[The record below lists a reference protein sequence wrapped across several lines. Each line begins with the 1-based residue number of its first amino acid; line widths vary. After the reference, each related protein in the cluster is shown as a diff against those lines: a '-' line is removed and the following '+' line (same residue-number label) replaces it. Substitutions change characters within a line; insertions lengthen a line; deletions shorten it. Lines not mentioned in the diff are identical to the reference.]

1 MQNKK
6 ESLLNIFDDIDI
18 LNPPRFFLKHL
29 KVKIATE
36 KDLELISNLENIIFE
51 NPWHIFDFNFFY
63 TICNVRVI
71 KLNKAIIGYS
81 VYRFERGYG
90 NKKNICHLLKI
101 GVHPKFQNSG
111 VGSKLI
117 FEMYRSMRKAKSI
130 IAYLEVRESNKNA
143 IKFYEHKGF
152 YKSKIIDNYYENGE
166 AAFLMI
172 KN

>member
-1 MQNKK
+1 MQKKK
-6 ESLLNIFDDIDI
+6 ESLLNISDDIDI
-18 LNPPRFFLKHL
+18 LMLPRFFLNNL

-63 TICNVRVI
+63 SICNVRVI
-71 KLNKAIIGYS
+71 RLNRSIIGYS

-111 VGSKLI
+111 AGSKLL
-117 FEMYRSMRKAKSI
+117 FEMFCSMRKAKSNI
-130 IAYLEVRESNKNA
+130 VYLEVRESNKNA
-143 IKFYEHKGF
+143 IKFYENRGF